1 MSKQKSLAV
10 VVNHDRQIGVWYV
23 VSADIP
29 GLHVEAETLD
39 ELVSI
44 VADLAPELISANLPG
59 AAEDTPICI
68 QHVVDAKPAF
78 SVCRATPGRPTQPMP
93 F

>member
-10 VVNHDRQIGVWYV
+10 VVNHDKQIGVWYV

-29 GLHVEAETLD
+29 GLHAEAETLD

-44 VADLAPELISANLPG
+44 VADLAPDLISANLPNT
-59 AAEDTPICI
+59 AASISVYI
-68 QHVVDAKPAF
+68 QHVVIAKPAF
-78 SVCRATPGRPTQPMP
+78 AA
-93 F
+93 

>member
-29 GLHVEAETLD
+29 GLNAEAETLD
-39 ELVSI
+39 KLVSVI
-44 VADLAPELISANLPG
+44 AELAPELISANLPG
-59 AAEDTPICI
+59 KAADTPICI
-68 QHVVDAKPAF
+68 QHVVIAKSAF
-78 SVCRATPGRPTQPMP
+78 AA
-93 F
+93 

>member
-10 VVNHDRQIGVWYV
+10 VVNHDKQIGVWYV
-23 VSADIP
+23 VTADIP

-39 ELVSI
+39 ELVSV

-59 AAEDTPICI
+59 RAADTPVCI
-68 QHVVDAKPAF
+68 QHVVIAKPAF
-78 SVCRATPGRPTQPMP
+78 AA
-93 F
+93 